1 MKMIHW
7 APPIAT
13 AIGMLGVML
22 GVFGGLPV
30 IAAALGVGYLSVSNT
45 LLALALGR
53 SGAERF
59 GQANAVTTARSVLV
73 GFVTVV
79 VAASFLQ
86 SVPTWLLLA
95 LAIPALPSTLLDGRR
110 RPAHR
115 VRDTARRALRH
126 GDGGRISAA
135 GAQRIR
141 RETLGAWVLA
151 IGIMRY
157 AYRRGWVLP
166 WLRAPLPPRHWRKVV
181 TAVQG
186 IALVVAASGL
196 VPAVMSTIA
205 AVAVAL
211 LLLCESFA
219 RTWYGWCV
227 SAVRVRLRGERI
239 QRMSKLAGRA

>member
-13 AIGMLGVML
+13 AIGVLGVVL

-30 IAAALGVGYLSVSNT
+30 IAAALGVGYLAVSNA

-95 LAIPALPSTLLDGRR
+95 LAIPALALDAVDGW
-110 RPAHR
+110 
-115 VRDTARRALRH
+115 VARRT
-126 GDGGRISAA
+126 GSATPL
-135 GAQRIR
+135 GARYDMEVDAFLLLVLSAFVAQ
-141 RETLGAWVLA
+141 TLGAWVLA

-157 AYRRGWVLP
+157 AFVAAAWVLP

-196 VPAVMSTIA
+196 VPAVMSIA

-219 RTWYGWCV
+219 RDVVWLVRQRRT
-227 SAVRVRLRGERI
+227 SAAPG
-239 QRMSKLAGRA
+239 

>member
-13 AIGMLGVML
+13 AIGVLGIVL
-22 GVFGGLPV
+22 GVFSGLPV
-30 IAAALGVGYLSVSNT
+30 IAAVLGVGYLAVSNA

-59 GQANAVTTARSVLV
+59 GQANAVTTVRSVLV

-86 SVPTWLLLA
+86 SVPAGLLLA
-95 LAIPALPSTLLDGRR
+95 LAIPALALDAVDGW
-110 RPAHR
+110 
-115 VRDTARRALRH
+115 VARRT
-126 GDGGRISAA
+126 GSATPL
-135 GAQRIR
+135 GARFDMEVDAFLLLMLSVFVAQ
-141 RETLGAWVLA
+141 TLGTWVLA

-157 AYRRGWVLP
+157 AFVVAGWALP

-186 IALVVAASGL
+186 VALIVAASGL
-196 VPAVMSTIA
+196 VPTAMSIA

-211 LLLCESFA
+211 LLLCESFG
-219 RTWYGWCV
+219 RDVVWLVCQRGK
-227 SAVRVRLRGERI
+227 SACPKASNPG
-239 QRMSKLAGRA
+239 G